1 MTTPEIR
8 LCFDHLDKKADFD
21 APVPVRVRFK
31 GCDRETEKFDFTN
44 PLTEQDLGELRW
56 YLERYWV
63 WPSGPDYD
71 RARKVEAS
79 LPQWGQDLFDA
90 IFKAEHEASSD
101 ARFMFADFERERK
114 DSGGGTLVID
124 GIEPRVLRLP
134 WELLADEG
142 GYLFSKQPPIQVR
155 RRLHHTRKVN
165 VRDFEPPL
173 RVLVAVSRPKGAGFI
188 DPRSIAAPML
198 DALEALDQRVA
209 VEFLRPPT
217 LKALTDRLR
226 DRDQPPVDIVHFDG
240 HGVYDPGIGL
250 GFLLFE
256 DDEHKKDLVD
266 AERLGTLLN
275 ECGIPLVVL
284 NACQSAQ
291 PDERNPFG
299 SVAARLIESGI
310 GGVVA
315 MNYSVLVEA
324 AKRLAGSFYGGLAQG
339 HSVGA
344 ALDEARYDLLADTKR
359 HTRYHPERGEE
370 TIHLQDWFLPALYQ
384 QAEDLT
390 PFPAS
395 PTSPS
400 PDELR
405 SGGWARSIPRLP
417 DRAGFPPEP
426 VHGFRGRAR
435 ELLSLERAFA
445 QRPIH
450 LLHGFGGQGK
460 TALATQAAG
469 WFTRTGLFDRA
480 VFLSFEQ
487 GGGLDL
493 ALSEF
498 GAALVGENFAIH
510 EGDPVEAIA
519 DALAKTPTLM
529 VWDNFESVLPG
540 GNAPL
545 SPEEL
550 GRLLAAGE
558 KWFGTDGRRK
568 TGDRN
573 QSRLLITTRNPEI
586 PRRAYQ
592 PGRHCR
598 RHELE
603 GLLPNDALELAA
615 AVLDDYG
622 VERPPRQPLTRLM
635 GFLGGHPLSLQLA
648 LPHLKDF
655 TVEELTARFDEL
667 LPGFTEGEGAA
678 RNESLTVSLRFSL
691 DRLGEGAQK
700 LLPRLA
706 VFEGGAWEP
715 ALLSVTE
722 IPEETWQTL
731 KTQLANTAL
740 IRVEE
745 IPGVQQPY
753 LHFHPTLVPYL
764 RRQWQGDG
772 GQWVVDGES
781 VPDTTPDSPLT
792 THDSPLTTLHSQ
804 YWQAYY
810 ALANQLYQLDTQH
823 PHQARAIVRRE
834 LPNLRRALTL
844 ALGAGALDAAVDFAD
859 SINRFLNVF
868 GRWRERDEVMAEVS
882 GVIDQ
887 VSGEEGDLTQ
897 AQFVMESGR
906 GERLRQRGRAGKA
919 EEVFRGLLARM
930 ESHPPVEAPQ
940 GDLET
945 RMTEPH
951 PEPVE
956 GAAQTDSEDWGYER
970 SYVLV
975 QLGRCL
981 EAQGHPGEAER
992 HYRQAIKVA
1001 EKLEQS
1007 ESVKRHIGAIHTG
1020 LADVLVDQGRYAQAE
1035 KEYKTGLELATEVD
1049 DERQQGVV
1057 LGQLGTLALM
1067 QRNYAEARRR
1077 YNEALKFEQAM
1088 GEDQG
1093 QAIWWHQLGRV
1104 AEEQADWD
1112 EAARCYRESLAISE
1126 RMGNLSYAA
1135 QTANQLAIVAV
1146 GAGRPA
1152 EAERWYLR
1160 TAEYAKLLPDQGA
1173 GVYTNLADLYLN
1185 LNRLEE
1191 AETYVHKAREIKEG
1205 LGLSARPWTTYGI
1218 LAGIAEQRG
1227 QTEEAR
1233 RWRRKAQETYEAFA
1247 GTDYEMQQFEPVI
1260 GVVVAACQG
1269 NQEAQEMLET
1279 LLVQLS
1285 EQGGEQARLADILQ
1299 RILDGER
1306 DEEKLLEKSGRKEAS
1321 FVKRILGA
1329 LAGETP
1335 GDQSPGSKPKGA
1347 EAPSSPAQEQGISLA
1362 QLFELVERAAG
1373 ASTEP
1378 GRSGDQELGQQL
1390 FDTFRQM
1397 SADPNAPAELRELA
1411 KVLVLVLIGERDPDL
1426 DALGAQSPE
1435 LASAVRGLLGR
1446 LKHG

>member
-21 APVPVRVRFK
+21 APVPVRVRFD
-31 GCDRETEKFDFTN
+31 GRDTEAFDFTN
-44 PLTEQDLGELRW
+44 PLTEKDLGELRW

-79 LPQWGQDLFDA
+79 LPQWGEALFEA
-90 IFKAEHEASSD
+90 IFSHAPAMRMFEAFD
-101 ARFMFADFERERK
+101 RERR
-114 DSGGGTLVID
+114 DNSGGTLVID

-142 GYLFSKQPPIQVR
+142 GYLFSKQPPVQVR
-155 RRLHHTRKVN
+155 RRLHHTREVN

-240 HGVYDPGIGL
+240 HGVYESSIGL

-256 DDEHKKDLVD
+256 DDEHKKDHVD

-324 AKRLAGSFYGGLAQG
+324 AKRLAGSFYGGLAEG

-390 PFPAS
+390 PFPTS
-395 PTSPS
+395 PTPQPPPSPS
-400 PDELR
+400 TEREGETDAVR
-405 SGGWARSIPRLP
+405 RGRVRSIPRLP

-493 ALSEF
+493 ALAEF

-519 DALAKTPTLM
+519 AALAETPTLM

-545 SPEEL
+545 SSEEL

-558 KWFGTDGRRK
+558 KWFGTDGGRK

-603 GLLPNDALELAA
+603 GLLPDDALELAA

-622 VERPPRQPLTRLM
+622 VERPPREPLKELM

-655 TVEELTARFDEL
+655 TVEALTARFDEL

-691 DRLGEGAQK
+691 DRLGEGAQEV
-700 LLPRLA
+700 LPRLA
-706 VFEGGAWEP
+706 VFEGGAMEHM
-715 ALLSVTE
+715 LLAITE
-722 IPEETWQTL
+722 IPEATWNAL
-731 KTQLANTAL
+731 KPQLANTAL
-740 IRVEE
+740 IRVEDL
-745 IPGVQQPY
+745 PGVNVPY

-781 VPDTTPDSPLT
+781 VSDM

-810 ALANQLYQLDTQH
+810 QLANQLYQLDTQH

-844 ALGAGALDAAVDFAD
+844 ALGAGALDEAVRFAD
-859 SINRFLNVF
+859 SINRFLDYF
-868 GRWRERDEVMAEVS
+868 GRWRERDEVME
-882 GVIDQ
+882 Q
-887 VSGEEGDLTQ
+887 VSKFASVQVDGGSETEDGSTKPLSLREYSLLVQ
-897 AQFVMESGR
+897 KEQ
-906 GERLRQRGRAGKA
+906 RLLQIGRAKEA
-919 EEVFRGLLARM
+919 EDICRTILHRINEK
-930 ESHPPVEAPQ
+930 
-940 GDLET
+940 
-945 RMTEPH
+945 
-951 PEPVE
+951 
-956 GAAQTDSEDWGYER
+956 TDDWGFR
-970 SYVLV
+970 QVV
-975 QLGRCL
+975 VMVDLGRSLRNQGKSDSAISIYQDALKSASTL
-981 EAQGHPGEAER
+981 E
-992 HYRQAIKVA
+992 K
-1001 EKLEQS
+1001 S
-1007 ESVKRHIGAIHTG
+1007 ESVLQKIGLLHTD
-1020 LADVLVDQGRYAQAE
+1020 LADVFRDQGRYAQAE
-1035 KEYKTGLELATEVD
+1035 KEYKIGLELATEVD

-1067 QRNYAEARRR
+1067 QKNYAEARRR
-1077 YNEALKFEQAM
+1077 YTEALSRFQAM
-1088 GEDQG
+1088 GEDQM
-1093 QAIWWHQLGRV
+1093 QAVAWHQLGMV
-1104 AEEQADWD
+1104 AQKQADWD
-1112 EAARCYRESLAISE
+1112 EAARCYRESLAIEE
-1126 RMGNLSYAA
+1126 RLGNLQGAA
-1135 QTANQLAIVAV
+1135 QTAHQLARVAK

-1160 TAEYAKLLPDQGA
+1160 AIEMFEELGAKRELA
-1173 GVYTNLADLYLN
+1173 VAASNLAN
-1185 LNRLEE
+1185 LCLSQNRLDEAMLSK
-1191 AETYVHKAREIKEG
+1191 AETYAHKAREIKED
-1205 LGLSARPWTTYGI
+1205 LDLSSEPWTTYSI
-1218 LAGIAEQRG
+1218 LAEIAEQRG

-1233 RWRRKAQETYEAFA
+1233 RWRRKEQETFAAFA
-1247 GTDYEMQQFEPVI
+1247 GSDHQIRQWQPI
-1260 GVVVAACQG
+1260 IQAVVAACQG
-1269 NQEAQEMLET
+1269 NKQAKNELEPF
-1279 LLVQLS
+1279 
-1285 EQGGEQARLADILQ
+1285 LQ
-1299 RILDGER
+1299 QMGQTDDWGNLIPVLRRVMDGER
-1306 DEEKLLEKSGRKEAS
+1306 DDELFDGLDRTDALI
-1321 FVKRILGA
+1321 VRRILGA

-1335 GDQSPGSKPKGA
+1335 GDQSAGSKPKGA
-1347 EAPSSPAQEQGISLA
+1347 EAPSSPAQEQGISLGDLL
-1362 QLFELVERAAG
+1362 QLVERAAS
-1373 ASTEP
+1373 ASTE
-1378 GRSGDQELGQQL
+1378 SGGSGEQELGQQL
-1390 FDTFRQM
+1390 FGTFQQL

-1426 DALGAQSPE
+1426 DALEAQSSE

-1446 LKHG
+1446 LRHA